1 MTTEKEFFYTSKRVN
16 FTWIIFWGLKIYN
29 YHKKKH
35 LEITSRCP
43 RKKIV

>member
-29 YHKKKH
+29 YHKKS
-35 LEITSRCP
+35 TSKSLRGALG
-43 RKKIV
+43 KK